1 MAARPAQPGRHSHL
15 PGPGARGQGS
25 RQVSGHFSFPGSSCL
40 SMAAP
45 PPAELEQSL
54 NDHLSSSF
62 EPTLDL
68 KADKATLLPGSG
80 VSDIPPDGHGCEEE
94 LGTGAGG
101 SRHDGVCKPEVPA
114 ADSAPAVTEEPNP
127 TVEAH
132 KDSAGM
138 DSSYDFSTSSLD
150 SRCEPD
156 LVPVTGDSLPD
167 KGPQSEDGDPG
178 STASLPW
185 PELPDECPPR
195 PNTLDFS
202 NSLKFLEEVKQMG
215 QRRNSDHLNIQENG
229 VESCPEAPPISEE
242 RRALESELGKCIEDF
257 RKIKIPVSFPNKK
270 RQWQS
275 ELLKKY
281 HV

>member
-1 MAARPAQPGRHSHL
+1 MNTPGGS
-15 PGPGARGQGS
+15 GARWQGS

-45 PPAELEQSL
+45 PPAELKQSL
-54 NDHLSSSF
+54 KEHLSSSS

-68 KADKATLLPGSG
+68 EADEAALFP
-80 VSDIPPDGHGCEEE
+80 
-94 LGTGAGG
+94 
-101 SRHDGVCKPEVPA
+101 VPA
-114 ADSAPAVTEEPNP
+114 ADSAPEVTEEPNP
-127 TVEAH
+127 TLETH

-150 SRCEPD
+150 SHCEPD
-156 LVPVTGDSLPD
+156 LALAPGDSLPD
-167 KGPQSEDGDPG
+167 KGPQLESGDPS

-185 PELPDECPPR
+185 LQLPEECPPQ
-195 PNTLDFS
+195 PSTLDFS
-202 NSLKFLEEVKQMG
+202 NSLKFLEEVKQTG
-215 QRRNSDHLNIQENG
+215 QKRNSDHSNIQENG
-229 VESCPEAPPISEE
+229 VERCPEASSVSEE

-257 RKIKIPVSFPNKK
+257 KKIKIPISFPNKK

>member
-1 MAARPAQPGRHSHL
+1 
-15 PGPGARGQGS
+15 
-25 RQVSGHFSFPGSSCL
+25 
-40 SMAAP
+40 MAAP
-45 PPAELEQSL
+45 PPAELEQNL
-54 NDHLSSSF
+54 KEHLSSSS
-62 EPTLDL
+62 EPMLDL
-68 KADKATLLPGSG
+68 KADEATLLP
-80 VSDIPPDGHGCEEE
+80 
-94 LGTGAGG
+94 
-101 SRHDGVCKPEVPA
+101 VPA
-114 ADSAPAVTEEPNP
+114 ADSAPTVTEEPNP
-127 TVEAH
+127 TLETH
-132 KDSAGM
+132 KDSTGM

-156 LVPVTGDSLPD
+156 LALATGGSLPD
-167 KGPQSEDGDPG
+167 KSPQSEAGDP
-178 STASLPW
+178 SPTASLPW
-185 PELPDECPPR
+185 PELPEECPPQ

-229 VESCPEAPPISEE
+229 VERCPEAPPISEE

>member
-1 MAARPAQPGRHSHL
+1 
-15 PGPGARGQGS
+15 
-25 RQVSGHFSFPGSSCL
+25 
-40 SMAAP
+40 MAAP
-45 PPAELEQSL
+45 PPAEPEQSL
-54 NDHLSSSF
+54 KEHLSSSS

-68 KADKATLLPGSG
+68 KTDEAALLPVLRLKGKGDGEKRQAAKLDKGSG
-80 VSDIPPDGHGCEEE
+80 VSDIPADRHGCEEE

-101 SRHDGVCKPEVPA
+101 SRQDGVRKPEVPA
-114 ADSAPAVTEEPNP
+114 ADSAPEVTEEPNP
-127 TVEAH
+127 TLETH

-150 SRCEPD
+150 SHCEPD
-156 LVPVTGDSLPD
+156 LALAPGDSLPD
-167 KGPQSEDGDPG
+167 KGPQLEAGDLS

-185 PELPDECPPR
+185 PELPEECPPQ

-215 QRRNSDHLNIQENG
+215 QRRNSDHSNIQENG
-229 VESCPEAPPISEE
+229 VERCPEAPSVSEE

>member
-1 MAARPAQPGRHSHL
+1 
-15 PGPGARGQGS
+15 
-25 RQVSGHFSFPGSSCL
+25 
-40 SMAAP
+40 MAAP

-68 KADKATLLPGSG
+68 KADEATLLPVFRLREKREGERGRQQNWIKALESVTYPQMG
-80 VSDIPPDGHGCEEE
+80 MDVRRSSAQEQAVPDTMGFAN
-94 LGTGAGG
+94 LKA
-101 SRHDGVCKPEVPA
+101 VPA

-156 LVPVTGDSLPD
+156 MVLVTGDSLPD
-167 KGPQSEDGDPG
+167 KGPQSEAGDPG

-229 VESCPEAPPISEE
+229 VESCPEAPPVSEE

-257 RKIKIPVSFPNKK
+257 RKIKIPISFPNKK